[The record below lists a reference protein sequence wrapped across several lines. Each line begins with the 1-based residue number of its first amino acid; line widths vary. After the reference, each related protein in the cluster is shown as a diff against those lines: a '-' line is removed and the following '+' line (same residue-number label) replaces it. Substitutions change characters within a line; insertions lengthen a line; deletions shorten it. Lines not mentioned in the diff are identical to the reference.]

1 MNKSTWKIV
10 GIVLAVLSAA
20 VAVVS
25 LAMGGCTACVETAAG
40 GCVPMKCHWT
50 FRAVAGFA
58 ALGTVALLGLAFTG
72 CKVGR
77 RWLAFGG
84 FAAQALVLVAL
95 HTGMMGLCGDATMHC
110 HVTAVPCTVLAV
122 VAAVGCVV
130 LFVLADPKRA
140 QLPKRG
146 L

>member
-20 VAVVS
+20 VAVVAVAS
-25 LAMGGCTACVETAAG
+25 GGCTGLIETAAG
-40 GCVPMKCHWT
+40 GQVPMKCHWT
-50 FRAVAGFA
+50 FRAVCGFGV
-58 ALGTVALLGLAFTG
+58 LGTLALLGLAFTG

-77 RWLAFGG
+77 RWLAMGG
-84 FAAQALVLVAL
+84 FVAQALAIAAMR
-95 HTGMMGLCGDATMHC
+95 TSWMGLCGDAAMHC
-110 HVTAVPCTVLAV
+110 HVTALPCTVLAA
-122 VAAVGCVV
+122 VAALGCVV
-130 LFVLADPKRA
+130 MFCLADPKRA